1 MTLDSTRRTAYRAC
15 NLCEAICGLE
25 IELERGPDGLE
36 RVVSIRGDA
45 NDPLSRGHICP
56 KAVALQDVY
65 TDPNRLKK
73 PVKRVGETW
82 VEIGWDEAFD
92 LVISSL
98 KAVQERH
105 GRDAVG
111 VYQGNPSVHN
121 SGTLLSA
128 PGFFKALKS
137 RNRFSATSVDQL
149 PHHMAAWQM
158 FGHPLLMPIPD
169 VDHTDLMLILGANP
183 IASNGSL
190 MTAPGMR
197 ERLKNIQS
205 RGGQI
210 IVIDP
215 RRTETAEVADEHH
228 FIRPSTDV
236 FLLLALVQTIL
247 EERLETV
254 PDGDFY
260 DGLEDLRGA
269 TRDFTPERVA
279 SKTGIPA
286 ETIKRIARAIA
297 GTPKAVVYGRIGLST
312 QAFGGL
318 CQWLVNALN
327 AITGHLDATG
337 GAMFTQPAIEMV
349 RAKTTENGGFENVFD
364 RAQTRV
370 RGLPE
375 FDGEFPVA
383 ALAEEILTPGE
394 GQIRALVT
402 SCGNPVLSTP
412 NGRQLEKAL
421 ESLEFMVAID
431 ITINETTKHAHVILP
446 PATGLET
453 AHYDLIFHVFAARN
467 TAKYSQPTLPKSPG
481 AKYDW
486 EIFEELRNRV
496 MDATK
501 PPRDPQDK
509 LEMGLQHGPYALSI
523 AQLEANPSGV
533 DLGPLKAC
541 LKDRIMT
548 PNKRVQLAPGL
559 MVQDV
564 HRAARELEN
573 TVLDG
578 VLTLIGRRE
587 LRSNNSWMHNVSRL
601 TRGEPR
607 CTVMI
612 HPTDAAQHGLQD
624 GQTISLTSR
633 IGQISLPAQITDAIM
648 PGVISVPH
656 GYGHDRGGANSGVD
670 AKYAGQSINDLTDE
684 RALDEL
690 TGNAALCGIPV
701 TLEVPVAAD

>member
-1 MTLDSTRRTAYRAC
+1 MTPESTRRTAYRAC

-25 IELERGPDGLE
+25 IELERDQDGLE

-73 PVKRVGETW
+73 PVKRVGESW

-98 KAVQERH
+98 KAVQEKF

-128 PGFFKALKS
+128 PGFFKALGS

-158 FGHPLLMPIPD
+158 FGHGLLMPIPD
-169 VDHTDLMLILGANP
+169 VDRTELMLILGANP

-197 ERLKNIQS
+197 ERLKSVQS
-205 RGGQI
+205 RGGQV

-215 RRTETAEVADEHH
+215 RRTETAAVADEHH
-228 FIRPSTDV
+228 FIRPGTDV

-247 EERLETV
+247 EEKLETV
-254 PDGDFY
+254 LDSDFY
-260 DGLEDLRGA
+260 DGLEDLRKA

-279 SKTGIPA
+279 AKTGISA
-286 ETIKRIARAIA
+286 ETIKRLARAIA
-297 GTPKAVVYGRIGLST
+297 GTPRAVVYGRIGLST

-327 AITGHLDATG
+327 AITGHLDTPG

-349 RAKTTENGGFENVFD
+349 RAKSTDHNGFENVFN

-383 ALAEEILTPGE
+383 ALAEEIITPGD

-412 NGRQLEKAL
+412 NGRQLENAL
-421 ESLEFMVAID
+421 GSLEFMVAVD
-431 ITINETTKHAHVILP
+431 IAINETTRHAHVILP

-467 TAKYSQPTLPKSPG
+467 TAKYSAPTLPKSPG

-486 EIFEELRNRV
+486 EIFEELRNR
-496 MDATK
+496 MSGATK
-501 PPRDPQDK
+501 PPRDPRDK
-509 LEMGLQHGPYALSI
+509 IEMGLQHGPYDLSI

-533 DLGPLKAC
+533 DLGPLKPC
-541 LKDRIMT
+541 RT
-548 PNKRVQLAPGL
+548 YTVQHA
-559 MVQDV
+559 
-564 HRAARELEN
+564 N
-573 TVLDG
+573 
-578 VLTLIGRRE
+578 
-587 LRSNNSWMHNVSRL
+587 
-601 TRGEPR
+601 
-607 CTVMI
+607 
-612 HPTDAAQHGLQD
+612 
-624 GQTISLTSR
+624 SR
-633 IGQISLPAQITDAIM
+633 IPCQT
-648 PGVISVPH
+648 VF
-656 GYGHDRGGANSGVD
+656 
-670 AKYAGQSINDLTDE
+670 
-684 RALDEL
+684 
-690 TGNAALCGIPV
+690 
-701 TLEVPVAAD
+701 